1 MDREVGL
8 TFVLLVSLAAFIPVL
23 LTYGGEI
30 SPVVDDGEVYTEE
43 GAVDIAL
50 GFLLNSPT
58 FRTGIHESVNVTGV
72 SRAGTL
78 TPNWVVRVDFVCL
91 YPAYGSLVGLPKDPM
106 YTPHSISVVVEEGV
120 VVSAVVEGVWDE
132 MAQETIN

>member
-23 LTYGGEI
+23 LTYSVEI
-30 SPVVDDGEVYTEE
+30 PPVVDDSEVYTEE
-43 GAVDIAL
+43 GAVDVAL

-72 SRAGTL
+72 GRAGAL
-78 TPNWVVRVDFVCL
+78 TPNWVVRVDFCL
-91 YPAYGSLVGLPKDPM
+91 YSAYGDLVGLPKDPT
-106 YTPHSISVVVEEGV
+106 YAPHLISIVVEEGV
-120 VVSAVVEGVWDE
+120 VVSVVVDGVWDE
-132 MAQETIN
+132 MAQKTIN